1 MPAMGH
7 LLLIGAD
14 SSIGQS
20 IAKAFIED
28 EWQVWAIGR
37 HAERFA
43 DGVQWAHTLDNAADE
58 AQMTQAAQ
66 SLQAHLAALGDLQV
80 DALVYT
86 VGDITAQKTNEMSLE
101 AWRRIMDANLTGAFV
116 ATRLFSPMF
125 SPEPHLF
132 YLGALSEKLILPGLS
147 AYATAKAGLEV
158 FAQVVAKEQ
167 PRWKVTVVR
176 PGAVATRFWERVPF
190 RMPPKTLTPEDVAL
204 RILEAYYNEHRGSL
218 DLIPE

>member
-1 MPAMGH
+1 MGH

-20 IAKAFIED
+20 VAKAFIED
-28 EWQVWAIGR
+28 EWEVWAIGR

-43 DGVQWAHTLDNAADE
+43 SGVQWAYAVSDVADPV
-58 AQMTQAAQ
+58 QMEQAAQ
-66 SLQAHLAALGDLQV
+66 ALQAHLRSLGDRQV
-80 DALVYT
+80 DAMVYA
-86 VGDITAQKTNEMSLE
+86 VGDITAQKAHEMPLE
-101 AWRRIMDANLTGAFV
+101 AWQRILNANLTGAFV
-116 ATRLFSPMF
+116 ATRVFSPLF

-132 YLGALSEKLILPGLS
+132 YIGALSEKLILPGLS

-167 PRWKVTVVR
+167 PRWKVSVVR

-190 RMPPKTLTPEDVAL
+190 RMPPKTLQPDEVAL
-204 RILEAYYNEHRGSL
+204 RILEAYYNEQRGNL
-218 DLIPE
+218 DLIPT

>member
-1 MPAMGH
+1 MGH

-20 IAKAFIED
+20 VAKAFIED
-28 EWQVWAIGR
+28 EWEVWAIGR
-37 HAERFA
+37 HTERFA
-43 DGVQWAHTLDNAADE
+43 PGVQWAHRVDDVADF
-58 AQMTQAAQ
+58 AQMEQAAQ
-66 SLQAHLAALGDLQV
+66 SLESHLQALGGRSV
-80 DALVYT
+80 DALVYA
-86 VGDITAQKTNEMSLE
+86 VGDIAAQKVHEMDIA
-101 AWRRIMDANLTGAFV
+101 AWQRILNANLTGAFV
-116 ATRLFSPMF
+116 ATRVFSRFF

-132 YLGALSEKLILPGLS
+132 YIGALSEKLILPGLS

-167 PRWKVTVVR
+167 PRWKVSVVR

-190 RMPPKTLTPEDVAL
+190 RMPPKTLQPDDVAL
-204 RILEAYYNEHRGSL
+204 RILEAYYNEQRGAL

>member
-1 MPAMGH
+1 MGH

-20 IAKAFIED
+20 VAKAFIED
-28 EWQVWAIGR
+28 EWEVWAIGR
-37 HAERFA
+37 HTERF
-43 DGVQWAHTLDNAADE
+43 VSSVPWAHRVDDVADF
-58 AQMTQAAQ
+58 AQMEQAAQ
-66 SLQAHLAALGDLQV
+66 SLESHLQALGGRSV
-80 DALVYT
+80 DALVYA
-86 VGDITAQKTNEMSLE
+86 VGDITAQKVHEMDIG
-101 AWRRIMDANLTGAFV
+101 AWQRILNANLTGAFA
-116 ATRLFSPMF
+116 ATRVFSRFF

-132 YLGALSEKLILPGLS
+132 YIGALSEKLILPGLS

-167 PRWKVTVVR
+167 PRWKVSVVR

-190 RMPPKTLTPEDVAL
+190 RMPPKTLSPDDVAL
-204 RILEAYYNEHRGSL
+204 RILEAYYNEQRGNL

>member
-1 MPAMGH
+1 MGH

-20 IAKAFIED
+20 VAKAFSED
-28 EWQVWAIGR
+28 EWEVWAIGR

-43 DGVQWAHTLDNAADE
+43 EGVQWAHTVSDVADF
-58 AQMTQAAQ
+58 AQMTQAVQ
-66 SLQAHLAALGDLQV
+66 SLEAHLQSLGGRSV
-80 DALVYT
+80 DALVYA
-86 VGDITAQKTNEMSLE
+86 VGDITAQKTHEMSID
-101 AWRRIMDANLTGAFV
+101 AWQRILNANLTGAFV
-116 ATRLFSPMF
+116 ATRVFSPLF

-132 YLGALSEKLILPGLS
+132 YIGALSEKLILPGLS

-158 FAQVVAKEQ
+158 FAQVVAKEN

-190 RMPPKTLTPEDVAL
+190 RMPPKTLQPDEVAL
-204 RILEAYYNEHRGSL
+204 RILEAYYNEQKGTL

>member
-1 MPAMGH
+1 MGH

-14 SSIGQS
+14 GSIGQS
-20 IAKAFIED
+20 VAKAFLED
-28 EWQVWAIGR
+28 EWQVWAVGR

-43 DGVQWAHTLDNAADE
+43 EGVQWAHTVSDVADFE
-58 AQMTQAAQ
+58 QMTHAAQ
-66 SLQAHLAALGDLQV
+66 ALQAYLASQGDLKV
-80 DALVYT
+80 DALVYA
-86 VGDITAQKTNEMSLE
+86 VGDITAQKLHEMSID
-101 AWRRIMDANLTGAFV
+101 AWHRILNANLTGAFV
-116 ATRLFSPMF
+116 ATRVFSPLF

-132 YLGALSEKLILPGLS
+132 YIGALSEKLVLPGLS

-158 FAQVVAKEQ
+158 FAQVLAKEQ

-190 RMPPKTLTPEDVAL
+190 RLPPKSLSPDDVAL
-204 RILEAYYNEHRGSL
+204 RILEAYYNEQRGTL